1 MGKGSGGSG
10 MTRGDRRR
18 NARRERL
25 REMLPRDGAVIGID
39 LGDEKQAI
47 AVVDHDVRVLG
58 CSTLKWPRCSS
69 LIGSHREQLRGGSS
83 SLIRLRCAGVAGD
96 TPGVLRDICGG
107 WADRGLCRVFVLV
120 RWGGMERRVELF
132 AAIRFDWQRHQMPI
146 RALARK
152 YDVHR
157 RTVRQ
162 AIASPVPPDRK
173 VPVRAA
179 PVRETVAGWIDEM
192 LREDLSAPR
201 KQRHTARRVFER
213 LADEHGAQVS
223 YSYVAKYVAR
233 RRAEIAAQ
241 EARGGTES
249 LDGFVPQVR
258 EPGAEAEVDFGDV
271 TVELDGR
278 LARCFLFA
286 FRLSYSGKG
295 CHRVYASQAQ
305 EAFLEGHVAAFEA
318 AGGAARQIRYDN
330 LSPAVAKVLAG
341 RNRTETQR
349 WLSFR
354 SFYGFEAF
362 YCLPGAEGA
371 HEKGGIEGEIGRFR
385 RRWFVPVPR
394 AASLAELNAALAEA
408 DAAEDARHVDGRAS
422 TVGADFAAEQGL
434 LLPLPADPFDTA
446 TVIWPRV
453 DRYAR
458 ISVGKCR
465 YSVPARLIGSRVRVM
480 LSANELR
487 VFDGSKLAAVHPRL
501 IAAGDERLELD
512 HYLEILLRKP
522 GALPGSAALAQARA
536 AGVFT
541 SAHEAFWAAARARHG
556 DAAGTRALIE
566 VLLLHRRLP
575 AAQVIAGITVAL
587 AAGSCSPDVV
597 AVEARKHPACPEPAA
612 PPWPA
617 IAPRRSRAAV
627 VTLPARRE
635 PLPPDQRP
643 APSVA
648 AYDQL
653 LTRRQGGT

>member
-1 MGKGSGGSG
+1 
-10 MTRGDRRR
+10 
-18 NARRERL
+18 
-25 REMLPRDGAVIGID
+25 
-39 LGDEKQAI
+39 
-47 AVVDHDVRVLG
+47 
-58 CSTLKWPRCSS
+58 
-69 LIGSHREQLRGGSS
+69 
-83 SLIRLRCAGVAGD
+83 
-96 TPGVLRDICGG
+96 
-107 WADRGLCRVFVLV
+107 
-120 RWGGMERRVELF
+120 MERRVELF
-132 AAIRFDWQRHQMPI
+132 AAIRFDWQRYRMPV

-179 PVRETVAGWIDEM
+179 PVREAVAGWIDEM
-192 LREDLSAPR
+192 LREDLAAPR

-213 LADEHGAQVS
+213 LADEHDAQVS

-233 RRAEIAAQ
+233 RRAEITA
-241 EARGGTES
+241 EDRGRGGG

-258 EPGAEAEVDFGDV
+258 DPGAEAEVDFGDV
-271 TVELDGR
+271 TVELAGQ
-278 LARCFLFA
+278 LTRCFLFA
-286 FRLSYSGKG
+286 FRLSCSGKG
-295 CHRVYASQAQ
+295 VHRVYASQAQ

-318 AGGAARQIRYDN
+318 TGGVPFRQIRYDN

-349 WLSFR
+349 WLAFR
-354 SFYGFEAF
+354 AHYGFEAF
-362 YCLPGAEGA
+362 YCQPGPEGA
-371 HEKGGIEGEIGRFR
+371 HEKGGVEGEIGRFR

-394 AASLAELNAALAEA
+394 AGSLAELNARLAGA
-408 DAAEDARHVDGRAS
+408 DAAEDGRHIAGRAAS
-422 TVGADFAAEQGL
+422 IGQDFAAERGL
-434 LLPLPADPFDTA
+434 LLPLPPEPFETA
-446 TVIWPRV
+446 AVLWPRV

-458 ISVGKCR
+458 VSVGKCR

-487 VFDGSKLAAVHPRL
+487 VFDGSRLAAVHPRL
-501 IAAGDERLELD
+501 IAAGDEHLELD
-512 HYLEILLRKP
+512 HYLEILVRKP

-556 DAAGTRALIE
+556 DGAGTRALIE
-566 VLLLHRRLP
+566 VLLLHRRMP
-575 AAQVIAGITVAL
+575 ASQVTAGMTAAL

-597 AVEARKHPACPEPAA
+597 AVEARKHAAATPGPAGGPSWPAA
-612 PPWPA
+612 R
-617 IAPRRSRAAV
+617 PRRSRAAV
-627 VTLPARRE
+627 ITLPARRD
-635 PLPPDQRP
+635 PLPPDGRP

-653 LTRRQGGT
+653 LTPREGGA